1 MFTGLIQTT
10 GRIEKFKGNQL
21 SVKTDTDFFSDSKAG
36 DSICVS
42 GACLTITRN
51 TPDTSEFFMSE
62 ETLLKTRFSKNLMNS
77 IVNLEKSLGINDR
90 LDGHVLTGHVDCT
103 GILLGLSNMILR
115 VSFDEKFRKFAILKG
130 SIAIEGIS
138 LTISELYENELHAA
152 LIPETLKRTN
162 LESLKSGDYVNL
174 EFDQFGKYIIQYID
188 NINKDNRIEKLLKDG
203 Y

>member
-21 SVKTDTDFFSDSKAG
+21 SVKTDTDFFKDSKAG

-51 TPDTSEFFMSE
+51 TFDTSEFFMSE
-62 ETLLKTRFSKNLMNS
+62 ETLLKTRFSKNLLRS
-77 IVNLEKSLGINDR
+77 VVNLEKSLAISDR

-103 GILLGLSNMILR
+103 GILLGLNNMILR

-138 LTISELYENELHAA
+138 LTVSELYENELHAA

-188 NINKDNRIEKLLKDG
+188 NINKDSRIEKLLKDG